1 MRKLYL
7 LFFICFLFPFLT
19 YSNSTGEEEEA
30 MEDTLSTLLYL
41 DSLENSFKYQTGL
54 VKIKDY
60 ATINVPTGFKFLDA
74 EQSIYVLHSLWGNPE
89 DPSILGLLFPE
100 NMGPL
105 QPDSW
110 AISIEYS
117 EEGHIE
123 DDDAEDI
130 DYDDLLDDMKK
141 DAESANPD
149 RIQAGYEPVHLI
161 GWAAKPYYDAEKKKL
176 HWAKEIQFGDS
187 AIGANTLNYNI
198 RILGR
203 KGYLVLNA
211 IGGMSQLGAI
221 NKDIVKVLASVEF
234 SEGYKYSDFN
244 PKIDKVAAYGIGGL
258 VAGKVLAKVG
268 IFGILAKFGK
278 VIILGMVAALTFIW
292 KFFTGKGKG
301 KNEVQSESNNEQP
314 GLS

>member
-1 MRKLYL
+1 MRKLYF

-19 YSNSTGEEEEA
+19 YSISSEEEA
-30 MEDTLSTLLYL
+30 TEDTLSTMLYL

-54 VKIKDY
+54 VKIKNY
-60 ATINVPTGFKFLDA
+60 ATINVPAGFKFLNA

-89 DPSILGLLFPE
+89 DPTILGLLFPE
-100 NMGPL
+100 DMGPL
-105 QPDSW
+105 HPDSW

-117 EEGHIE
+117 EEGHID

-130 DYDDLLDDMKK
+130 DYDELLTEMKK
-141 DAESANPD
+141 DAEAANPV
-149 RIQAGYEPVHLI
+149 RIQEGYEPVHLI
-161 GWAAKPYYDAEKKKL
+161 GWAAKPYYDVENKKL

-203 KGYLVLNA
+203 KGYLMLNA

-221 NKDIVKVLASVEF
+221 NKDIDKVLACVEF

-244 PKIDKVAAYGIGGL
+244 PEIDKVAAYGIGGL

-268 IFGILAKFGK
+268 FLGILAKFGK
-278 VIILGMVAALTFIW
+278 VIILGLGAALTFIW
-292 KFFTGKGKG
+292 KFFSGKRKS
-301 KNEVQSESNNEQP
+301 KEVAQAENNEQP
-314 GLS
+314 DLS